1 MTINRLKR
9 KPSVIKVHIVFQHS
23 DTFQRV
29 SSSQQ
34 FYHEVKV
41 FKVCQ
46 NFGISRSILL
56 PRSILNLD
64 DLRVIRGK
72 VLTQENPW
80 IRKLGRTRAK
90 FEDLPR
96 TGTPLWNL
104 IARHRD
110 FDPKCL
116 VTNPKL
122 PTFNLEPV
130 SVKTARPQIP
140 VPEV

>member
-1 MTINRLKR
+1 MTYINRLKR
-9 KPSVIKVHIVFQHS
+9 KPSVIKVHIVFQHP

-72 VLTQENPW
+72 VLEPNP
-80 IRKLGRTRAK
+80 R
-90 FEDLPR
+90 E
-96 TGTPLWNL
+96 PL
-104 IARHRD
+104 D
-110 FDPKCL
+110 
-116 VTNPKL
+116 
-122 PTFNLEPV
+122 
-130 SVKTARPQIP
+130 
-140 VPEV
+140 